1 MIRNN
6 SINHKKSN
14 IRGNNQ
20 DIYIF
25 LSPIKIVNGIGGGI
39 LKKKNIFF
47 FLSNN

>member
-25 LSPIKIVNGIGGGI
+25 KPD
-39 LKKKNIFF
+39 KNSKRYWRRDF
-47 FLSNN
+47 